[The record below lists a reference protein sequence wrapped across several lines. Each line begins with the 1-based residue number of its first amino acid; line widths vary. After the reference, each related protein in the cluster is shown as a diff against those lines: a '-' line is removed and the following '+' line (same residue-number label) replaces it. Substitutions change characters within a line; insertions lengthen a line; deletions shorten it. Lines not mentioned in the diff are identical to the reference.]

1 MNTRNNHTYPRGSS
15 SAEQLCGA
23 FSIARQITYV
33 VQHANPNS
41 CGVYRDFATH
51 CIAGGKHLLPLGRG
65 AGVPILYCHVESEGA
80 RIATRRELVS
90 TRDPHDS
97 SRKRAAENIRYYCL
111 RRKDRADFSLLT
123 RKGQH
128 ALWQESNLSAARVVL
143 IDCLEGFTRKAGKE
157 ATSDSESAPLSELL
171 ARLTERGI
179 AVVIFAK
186 PQGRKKE
193 PPEWLDGLTCNM
205 VHIEED
211 TKNPMQGGARLMIY
225 RDAVDEL
232 DRAPRL
238 YNWWWKVDGEGKL
251 DCSCREEHF
260 VEPVLPMQKAR
271 DVRREEIKAL
281 IAEGITQQNEIATH
295 LGVSPSTICRGVLRE
310 MIERGELLMDP
321 KTKKLSL
328 PAADAPLA
336 EGTSDTGNDDDATD
350 KEEDSSPVAPDK
362 GTNHP
367 MPVPK
372 EESEKYSNEEP
383 W

>member
-1 MNTRNNHTYPRGSS
+1 MHPQGNAPTI
-15 SAEQLCGA
+15 QLCGVFA
-23 FSIARQITYV
+23 IAGQITYV
-33 VQHANPNS
+33 AQHANPNS
-41 CGVYRDFATH
+41 CGVYREFATH

-65 AGVPILYCHVESEGA
+65 ACVPILYCHVESEGA

-90 TRDPHDS
+90 TRDPHDC
-97 SRKRAAENIRYYCL
+97 SRKRAAENIRHYCL
-111 RRKDRADFSLLT
+111 ARKDRTDLSLLT

-143 IDCLEGFTRKAGKE
+143 IDCLEGFTTKAGKE
-157 ATSDSESAPLSELL
+157 ASSASESAPLSELL
-171 ARLTERGI
+171 TRLTERGI

-186 PQGRKKE
+186 PQGRKME

-205 VHIEED
+205 VRIEED
-211 TKNPMQGGARLMIY
+211 TKSPMKGGAHLTIY

-238 YNWWWKVDGEGKL
+238 YKWWWKVDGEGKL

-260 VEPVLPMQKAR
+260 VEPVLPTQKAR

-281 IAEGITQQNEIATH
+281 IAEGVTQQNVIATH
-295 LGVSPSTICRGVLRE
+295 LRVKPSTICRGVLRE
-310 MIERGELLMDP
+310 MIESGEVLMDP

-328 PAADAPLA
+328 PACDTPLA
-336 EGTSDTGNDDDATD
+336 EGTSDTGNDDTMD
-350 KEEDSSPVAPDK
+350 KDEDPFPVAPDK
-362 GTNHP
+362 GKNQP
-367 MPVPK
+367 MPAPR
-372 EESEKYSNEEP
+372 EDSEPEEEP